1 MFWKEKETTIKK
13 YQDVMKVV
21 QETARKD
28 LNDLVSKHILSKK
41 KIGGN
46 YIFRIKKWKKEC

>member
-41 KIGGN
+41 KIGRN